1 MRNPQ
6 HARIGACRAAPTLVN
21 GVPMIVSAVSRQ
33 TSVGPNTL
41 ASSLYFWFESAC
53 WEAVLPCC
61 SRRRSANR
69 FEKAPAVH
77 CQTMPESPA
86 VQS

>member
-6 HARIGACRAAPTLVN
+6 HVRIGACRAAPTLVN

-53 WEAVLPCC
+53 ALPGLMLAYH
-61 SRRRSANR
+61 RWYLLL
-69 FEKAPAVH
+69 PTLD
-77 CQTMPESPA
+77 QML
-86 VQS
+86 